1 MFGIKNMGAIASL
14 MGRKDEIKA
23 AAEELG
29 ARIAELRIE
38 GQAGGGACRVVV
50 TGKQRVEKV
59 EFDPAVCAGLSASE
73 DSRVQAQR
81 LITEATNDA
90 LENCQNRIREMVEA
104 EVKRLGLE
112 DLIPAGGGGGLGSIG
127 KLLG

>member
-14 MGRKDEIKA
+14 MGRKDELKS
-23 AAEELG
+23 AAEALG
-29 ARIAELRIE
+29 EKISALRIE
-38 GQAGGGACRVVV
+38 GSAGGGACRVVV
-50 TGKQRVEKV
+50 SGKQRVERI
-59 EFDPAVCAGLSASE
+59 EMSPALCAAMGSSDE
-73 DSRVQAQR
+73 SRTQAER

-90 LENCQNRIREMVEA
+90 LENCQRRIREMVEA

-112 DLIPAGGGGGLGSIG
+112 DLIPAGGGGLGPIG

>member
-1 MFGIKNMGAIASL
+1 MFGLKNMGAIASL

-23 AAEELG
+23 AAEEL
-29 ARIAELRIE
+29 AKRVAELRIE
-38 GQAGGGACRVVV
+38 GSAGGGACRVIVS
-50 TGKQRVEKV
+50 GKQRVEKV
-59 EFDPAVCAGLSASE
+59 ELDPAVCAGMAAS
-73 DSRVQAQR
+73 DDARVQAQR

-90 LENCQNRIREMVEA
+90 LEKCQNRIREMVEL

-112 DLIPAGGGGGLGSIG
+112 DLIPAGGGGLGPIG